1 MKKELKFQLFF
12 CTAYGNRTRHSSV
25 KGMRLN
31 RLTNAAFPFWECK
44 DRERDISTKKNLKI
58 FLAYPDIV
66 T

>member
-1 MKKELKFQLFF
+1 
-12 CTAYGNRTRHSSV
+12 
-25 KGMRLN
+25 
-31 RLTNAAFPFWECK
+31 LTNAAFPFWECK